1 MENYFPAGENLE
13 LFFGAVCLPLT
24 GCYPTPASMNLW
36 VSHHPSLSAGS
47 TWPPPSCILYSFLVL
62 SGCCSVS
69 SMQHQLCTNTGL
81 RTIDSGGILQLE
93 LHQGWEGTRLTV
105 SVVLTPPSC
114 QMKHL
119 SWLLPDL
126 ILCCV
131 LIFLSSS
138 SLPPKSIRPSTS
150 INHFIPPSK

>member
-119 SWLLPDL
+119 SWLLPYRESFSTFL
-126 ILCCV
+126 MLWPFNTVSHVVVTLSHKI
-131 LIFLSSS
+131 IFVV
-138 SLPPKSIRPSTS
+138 TS
-150 INHFIPPSK
+150 